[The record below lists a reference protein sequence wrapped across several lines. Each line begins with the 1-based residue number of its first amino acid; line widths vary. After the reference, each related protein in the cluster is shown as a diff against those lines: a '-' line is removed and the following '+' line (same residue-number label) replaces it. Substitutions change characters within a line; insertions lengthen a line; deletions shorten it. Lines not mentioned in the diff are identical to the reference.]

1 MAITKLSNIGTPQGG
16 GAAHLKNCISYILN
30 SDKTEGL
37 VGGNAGTTPQEVYQ
51 VMMDTKQEWEK
62 ENGRQG
68 YHFVISFPPGE
79 ATKEEAYAVINDF
92 CEEYL
97 GENFD
102 YVFSVHTD
110 QKHMHGHIVFNS
122 VNRMDGYK
130 YRYEKGDW
138 EKYIQPI
145 TDRVCEKYGLPP
157 LVYDPHNKI
166 GKSYAAHYA
175 EKEGRPSSEKIIK
188 ADIDFVIAASE
199 DWNDFVKQMESLG
212 YKIRQGKYVTYIPPG
227 FERGRRDSRLG
238 TGYRKEEIQERIQ
251 NKGKEKGAE
260 SILSSKLSKK
270 YEREI
275 FQYTETLTIFQI
287 KKIKIFYQAGHYL
300 EGKNPYA
307 VNQKD
312 VRKNAIR
319 INELYEEC

>member
-102 YVFSVHTD
+102 YVFSIHTD

-145 TDRVCEKYGLPP
+145 TDRVCEKYGL
-157 LVYDPHNKI
+157 DR
-166 GKSYAAHYA
+166 KS
-175 EKEGRPSSEKIIK
+175 
-188 ADIDFVIAASE
+188 V
-199 DWNDFVKQMESLG
+199 V
-212 YKIRQGKYVTYIPPG
+212 
-227 FERGRRDSRLG
+227 
-238 TGYRKEEIQERIQ
+238 
-251 NKGKEKGAE
+251 
-260 SILSSKLSKK
+260 
-270 YEREI
+270 
-275 FQYTETLTIFQI
+275 
-287 KKIKIFYQAGHYL
+287 
-300 EGKNPYA
+300 
-307 VNQKD
+307 
-312 VRKNAIR
+312 
-319 INELYEEC
+319 